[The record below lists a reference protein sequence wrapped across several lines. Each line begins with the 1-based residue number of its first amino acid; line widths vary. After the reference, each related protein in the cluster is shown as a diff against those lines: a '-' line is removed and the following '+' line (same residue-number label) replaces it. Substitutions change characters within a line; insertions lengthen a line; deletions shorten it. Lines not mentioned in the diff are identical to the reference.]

1 MSKEQKPTL
10 GSGAIKTRK
19 RNIHTKNDPEAF
31 RDKIFAIFDEA
42 GGEVKQQLS
51 LLDDDSLDYQ
61 RYGEVFAEI
70 LLAGNIVMPG
80 GSVNQP
86 PTEYCVFAAE
96 TDDDVLKTIDLFH
109 QLMRRKP
116 FLRTRLDNV
125 MTKLLLCGSVFSE
138 KERTNLAKA
147 TVLLIQRNM
156 ITVTVLQKLSTKA
169 CVESGFSLNFFMTM
183 ISEYTSDSNGE
194 VDKLLV
200 LLKNAKLDQDALLE
214 MMPPKDRSQEAL
226 NAKLTEHGLEK
237 LVEQYEK
244 KKKQGTLV
252 ELAEGVK
259 ERIDDKIPPAEIHQ
273 WVLGQAEVSSL
284 NDKEVLHC
292 VWDGIAK
299 DEDASRKAHQKRALL
314 LSNINTYSPLL
325 EEVCEGDMMEQDLII
340 RIQNFIAA
348 DMEMLNSGT
357 FRDAVN
363 LLYRKDVLSEEAIHT
378 WYRRIYT
385 LNKGSAASSNILRD
399 QMTPFIKWLET
410 AEEESD

>member
-314 LSNINTYSPLL
+314 LSNISKILL
-325 EEVCEGDMMEQDLII
+325 G
-340 RIQNFIAA
+340 
-348 DMEMLNSGT
+348 
-357 FRDAVN
+357 
-363 LLYRKDVLSEEAIHT
+363 
-378 WYRRIYT
+378 RR
-385 LNKGSAASSNILRD
+385 
-399 QMTPFIKWLET
+399 
-410 AEEESD
+410 

>member
-70 LLAGNIVMPG
+70 ILAGNIVMPG

-96 TDDDVLKTIDLFH
+96 TDDDVL
-109 QLMRRKP
+109 LMRRKP

-147 TVLLIQRNM
+147 SVLLIQRNM

-200 LLKNAKLDQDALLE
+200 LLKNARLDQDALLE

-259 ERIDDKIPPAEIHQ
+259 ERIDDKIAPAEIHQ

-314 LSNINTYSPLL
+314 LSNMNTYSPLL
-325 EEVCEGDMMEQDLII
+325 EEVCKGDMMEQDLII

-410 AEEESD
+410 AEEESE

>member
-1 MSKEQKPTL
+1 
-10 GSGAIKTRK
+10 
-19 RNIHTKNDPEAF
+19 
-31 RDKIFAIFDEA
+31 
-42 GGEVKQQLS
+42 
-51 LLDDDSLDYQ
+51 
-61 RYGEVFAEI
+61 
-70 LLAGNIVMPG
+70 
-80 GSVNQP
+80 
-86 PTEYCVFAAE
+86 
-96 TDDDVLKTIDLFH
+96 
-109 QLMRRKP
+109 MRRKP

>member
-1 MSKEQKPTL
+1 
-10 GSGAIKTRK
+10 
-19 RNIHTKNDPEAF
+19 
-31 RDKIFAIFDEA
+31 
-42 GGEVKQQLS
+42 
-51 LLDDDSLDYQ
+51 
-61 RYGEVFAEI
+61 
-70 LLAGNIVMPG
+70 
-80 GSVNQP
+80 
-86 PTEYCVFAAE
+86 
-96 TDDDVLKTIDLFH
+96 
-109 QLMRRKP
+109 MRRKP

-378 WYRRIYT
+378 WYRYVSGTMER
-385 LNKGSAASSNILRD
+385 ILRRSR
-399 QMTPFIKWLET
+399 TIN
-410 AEEESD
+410 S

>member
-378 WYRRIYT
+378 WYRYVSGTMER
-385 LNKGSAASSNILRD
+385 ILRRSR
-399 QMTPFIKWLET
+399 TIN
-410 AEEESD
+410 S

>member
-378 WYRRIYT
+378 W
-385 LNKGSAASSNILRD
+385 
-399 QMTPFIKWLET
+399 
-410 AEEESD
+410 